1 MQMSLSC
8 SRSSLGG
15 LKLFRSDGLSLTYA
29 GEGIVVDVA
38 YFSWTYSRQA

>member
-8 SRSSLGG
+8 SRNSSRG
-15 LKLFRSDGLSLTYA
+15 LELFRSDGLSLTCA